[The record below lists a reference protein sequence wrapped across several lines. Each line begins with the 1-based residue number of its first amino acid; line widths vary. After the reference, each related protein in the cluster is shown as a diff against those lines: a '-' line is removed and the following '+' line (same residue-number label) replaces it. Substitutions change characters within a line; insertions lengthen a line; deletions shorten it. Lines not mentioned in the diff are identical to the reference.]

1 MWTRKI
7 ANENVAEIL
16 EKIYHIQIVNI
27 ILSKHVIYKKTR
39 NEAQKLQQIF
49 QFNVDLH
56 YEILCKNGK
65 YFSLLRF
72 IVTFYSLQ

>member
-27 ILSKHVIYKKTR
+27 ILSKHVIYKKQRMKHKNYSKFFNLMWIYIMKFSVKT
-39 NEAQKLQQIF
+39 ESIF
-49 QFNVDLH
+49 PFWDL
-56 YEILCKNGK
+56 L
-65 YFSLLRF
+65 
-72 IVTFYSLQ
+72 